1 MHISDISPHNNRRAN
16 HGKYLRT
23 HSWFHKYQR
32 QTPSAKDDNTG
43 TSHPPLREQFRS
55 ENDPA
60 QNNRP
65 PVSAPEGCVVIW
77 AWVSLPFLCLAFPSG
92 HSRPRGD
99 PDRHPHEQGC
109 AYTAQ
114 TPSTA
119 THFQVQPFQVP
130 HSLKTLNF
138 KKKKKKLLREYL

>member
-1 MHISDISPHNNRRAN
+1 MEISFTFKKSVAYCAHFRHFSSHQRESKSRQI
-16 HGKYLRT
+16 LRT
-23 HSWFHKYQR
+23 HGWFHKYQH

-55 ENDPA
+55 DNDPA

-99 PDRHPHEQGC
+99 PDRHPMSRDVPTLHRHP
-109 AYTAQ
+109 ALPLTSRYS
-114 TPSTA
+114 PSKY
-119 THFQVQPFQVP
+119 HIL
-130 HSLKTLNF
+130 LKLWT
-138 KKKKKKLLREYL
+138 